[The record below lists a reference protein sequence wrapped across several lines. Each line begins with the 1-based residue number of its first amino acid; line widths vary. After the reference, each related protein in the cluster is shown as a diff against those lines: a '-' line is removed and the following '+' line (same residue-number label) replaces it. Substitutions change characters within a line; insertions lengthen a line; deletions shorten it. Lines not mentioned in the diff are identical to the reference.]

1 MAVGFSGMILFL
13 VRRYNS
19 FELEGNSLERIQA
32 YTLIEQ
38 EEKPSA
44 KGVPPAA
51 WPTSGELVVEG
62 LSARYSPDGPRVLHE
77 LNFTVKS
84 GERVGIVGRTGSG
97 KSSLTLSL
105 LRCIFTEGTV
115 LYDGLDTG
123 NVNLDALRGAVTII
137 PQVPELLSGT
147 LRENLDPFGQH
158 DDEALNAAL
167 RAAGLYSVQ
176 DQEIEGRITLDS
188 QISTGGGSLSVGQRQ
203 ILALARALVRQSKL
217 LILDEATSSI
227 DYDTDA
233 VIQRSLR
240 TELGGD
246 VTLLTVAHRLATIMD
261 ADKIMVLDAG
271 RLVEFDP
278 PRVLLEK
285 EGGYL
290 KALVDESGDREA
302 LYAMAYGKSV

>member
-1 MAVGFSGMILFL
+1 MFH
-13 VRRYNS
+13 
-19 FELEGNSLERIQA
+19 
-32 YTLIEQ
+32 
-38 EEKPSA
+38 
-44 KGVPPAA
+44 
-51 WPTSGELVVEG
+51 
-62 LSARYSPDGPRVLHE
+62 D

-105 LRCIFTEGTV
+105 LRCICTEGAV
-115 LYDGLDTG
+115 SYSGVDTR

-158 DDEALNAAL
+158 DDGALNAAL
-167 RAAGLYSVQ
+167 RAAGLFSIQ
-176 DQEIEGRITLDS
+176 DEEDEGRITLDS
-188 QISTGGGSLSVGQRQ
+188 QISAGGGNLSVGQRQ
-203 ILALARALVRQSKL
+203 ILALARALVRGSKL

-227 DYDTDA
+227 DYETDG

-261 ADKIMVLDAG
+261 ADKIVCAPACGRDCCAHWFLDGAGCRASSRVRCAENLVGKGRRIFKGPRGRERRSRGSVL
-271 RLVEFDP
+271 
-278 PRVLLEK
+278 
-285 EGGYL
+285 
-290 KALVDESGDREA
+290 
-302 LYAMAYGKSV
+302 YGVQ